1 MIEALRGGTI
11 AACICVPLATPLAG
25 AQTTNWISQFGT
37 PQTEFGTKLAAD
49 GAGGVFAATNSGPP
63 VFGFT
68 DVLLARFD
76 ELGQPLWTQTIGTPA
91 RDEVLAASSDGAGG
105 FLLSGSTAGDLS
117 GPSVGEVDAWVGRFD
132 ASGNSIW
139 LTQLGSTSFDS
150 CQAVASDGA
159 GGAFA
164 CGSTNGDLGGP
175 NLPSVAAWLAH
186 FDATGNL
193 TWIRQFNSG
202 SPDSATGLVQDGT
215 GGVYA
220 CGITSGD
227 LFGFGGGDPDA
238 WLARFGAAGN
248 TLWGLQWGSGE
259 PESATSVALNGVD
272 GVFVAGNTAGF
283 LGGSNMGSTDVW
295 VTRISATGNQT
306 WIEQFGT
313 SMSDQFAAAASDLG
327 GGVYLLGTTTGQ
339 LGSSTPGG
347 VDSWVARYDDEG
359 DRSWIRQFGTPGT
372 DRAAGL
378 AVAQPGQLFLGG
390 STSSDLGG
398 PNAGGEDLWVA
409 SFDSLLSDS
418 YCSSPA
424 NSSGAPA
431 AFTASGS
438 SAIPFNRLDF
448 RCESL
453 PQFAFGHF
461 LCSAIQDFVP
471 NPGGSQGNL
480 CLGGSIGRFV
490 GPGQIQNSGSSGV
503 ISLTVDLGS
512 LPQPLGSVSALPG
525 ETWSFQ
531 AWFRDANPNTT
542 SNFSNGVAVTF
553 Y

>member
-1 MIEALRGGTI
+1 MIEALRSGAI
-11 AACICVPLATPLAG
+11 AACIFVPLAVPLAG
-25 AQTTNWISQFGT
+25 AQTTNWISQLGT
-37 PQTEFGTKLAAD
+37 PQTELGTQVAPD
-49 GAGGVFAATNSGPP
+49 GAGGVFAATSTGTPF
-63 VFGFT
+63 FGVT
-68 DVLLARFD
+68 DVLLTRFD
-76 ELGQPLWTQTIGTPA
+76 ELGQQLWSQTIGSSG

-105 FLLSGSTAGDLS
+105 FLLSGFTTGDFGGQSAGLS
-117 GPSVGEVDAWVGRFD
+117 DAWLGRFD
-132 ASGNSIW
+132 ASGNQIW
-139 LTQLGSTSFDS
+139 FTQLGSTNSDS
-150 CQAVASDGA
+150 CLAVASDGA

-164 CGSTNGDLGGP
+164 CGSTDGDLGGP
-175 NLPSVAAWLAH
+175 NLPSAAGWLAH
-186 FDATGNL
+186 FDATGSM
-193 TWIRQFNSG
+193 TWIRQLNSG
-202 SPDSATGLVQDGT
+202 ASDSATGLVQDGT
-215 GGVYA
+215 GGIYA
-220 CGITSGD
+220 CGVTKGD
-227 LFGFGGGDPDA
+227 LFGFGGGDLDA
-238 WLARFGAAGN
+238 WLARFDAGGN
-248 TLWGLQWGSGE
+248 TLWGLQWGSGN

-272 GVFVAGNTAGF
+272 GVFVAGNTTGI
-283 LGGSNMGSTDVW
+283 LGGSATGSTDVW
-295 VTRISATGNQT
+295 VTRISASGNQT
-306 WIEQFGT
+306 WIEQFGSPT
-313 SMSDQFAAAASDLG
+313 IDQFAAAASDLG
-327 GGVYLLGTTTGQ
+327 GGVYLLGTTLGQ
-339 LGSSTPGG
+339 LGLSAAGSL
-347 VDSWVARYDDEG
+347 DSWVARFDGEG
-359 DRSWIRQFGTPGT
+359 NRSWLRQFGTPGI

-378 AVAQPGQLFLGG
+378 AVAEPGQLFLGG

-418 YCSSPA
+418 FCTSPA
-424 NSSGAPA
+424 NSTGAPA